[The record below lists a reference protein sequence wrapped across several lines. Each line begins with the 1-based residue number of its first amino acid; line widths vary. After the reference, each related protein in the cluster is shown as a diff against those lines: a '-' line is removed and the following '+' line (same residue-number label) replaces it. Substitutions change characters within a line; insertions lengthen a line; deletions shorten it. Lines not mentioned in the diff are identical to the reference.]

1 MFRSVVYGA
10 CLRNG
15 DPPPSLTRQKELADE
30 LRAKVIHSLVVFIFH
45 EINSFYFGILTYLL
59 LKLCILICSI
69 CANRA
74 NFRAQIYQISFI

>member
-45 EINSFYFGILTYLL
+45 EINSFYFGILTY
-59 LKLCILICSI
+59 S
-69 CANRA
+69 
-74 NFRAQIYQISFI
+74 

>member
-30 LRAKVIHSLVVFIFH
+30 LRAKVIHSLVSTLAYLFIL
-45 EINSFYFGILTYLL
+45 EIMYFNLFY
-59 LKLCILICSI
+59 LC
-69 CANRA
+69 
-74 NFRAQIYQISFI
+74 